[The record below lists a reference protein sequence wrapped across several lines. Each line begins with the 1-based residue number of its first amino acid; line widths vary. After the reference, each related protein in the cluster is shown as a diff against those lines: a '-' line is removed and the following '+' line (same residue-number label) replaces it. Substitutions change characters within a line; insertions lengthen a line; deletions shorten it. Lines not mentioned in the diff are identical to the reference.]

1 MATYRDAS
9 NYSVT
14 KLNRKYLDVYSPK
27 LTLETL
33 SQETKKIR
41 IGNRYNR
48 RPDLLAHD
56 LYGNSRYW
64 WIFVHYNRE
73 DLVDPINDFVAGKV
87 IVVPSKQAATGV
99 S

>member
-1 MATYRDAS
+1 MANYRDSS
-9 NYSVT
+9 NYSTT
-14 KLNRKYLDVYSPK
+14 KINRKYLDVYNPK
-27 LTLETL
+27 LTLDTL

-48 RPDLLAHD
+48 RPDLLAYD

-73 DLVDPINDFVAGKV
+73 VIEDPINDFVAGKV
-87 IVVPSKQAATGV
+87 IVVPSKQVATGV

>member
-1 MATYRDAS
+1 MVNYRDAS
-9 NYSVT
+9 NYSAT
-14 KLNRKYLDVYSPK
+14 KINRKYLDVYSPK
-27 LTLETL
+27 LTIDTL
-33 SQETKKIR
+33 SQETKKIT

-48 RPDLLAHD
+48 RPDLLAYD

-73 DLVDPINDFVAGKV
+73 VLEDPINDFVAGKV
-87 IVVPSKQAATGV
+87 IVIPSKQAATGI